1 MINNFIDTNYAR
13 QNREC
18 IFKKF
23 PDFYLAYKDHN
34 KILDD
39 LLFNNDKVKDTMPL
53 SNSEWIGLFNCNNLI
68 IDTDVELLNLHDA
81 IKYVFDACVF
91 VQFKQCDNL
100 SNDNIINSIKRVIV
114 SDRSLYDFVKSNKY
128 EKYLDVSDIE
138 FYNKNSIGDSIFS
151 CNVGDMVKFKDSN
164 GIKSYDIGM
173 VTSVDD
179 STIEIIFKNGY
190 KTKVNKMDSI
200 QVNRLMK
207 L

>member
-1 MINNFIDTNYAR
+1 MINNAIDTQYIR

-18 IFKKF
+18 MFKKF
-23 PDFYLAYKDHN
+23 PDFYCAYKDHN

-39 LLFNNDKVKDTMPL
+39 LLFNNDKIKDTMPI

-91 VQFKQCDNL
+91 VQFKNCDNL
-100 SNDNIINSIKRVIV
+100 CNENIINNIKRVII
-114 SDRSLYDFVKSNKY
+114 SDNTLYNIIKSNKY
-128 EKYLDVSDIE
+128 DKYLDISDIE
-138 FYNKNSIGDSIFS
+138 FYNKHSIGDSIFS
-151 CNVGDMVKFKDSN
+151 CGVGDMVKFKDSN

-173 VTSVDD
+173 VTSVSD

-200 QVNRLMK
+200 QVNRLIK